1 MCRNVFL
8 LLPLIFFRGLNGPGP
23 EIQKIQLSGSA
34 QGTTWH
40 ITYYA
45 TDSVVQKKQVDSV
58 LSQLDSALSI
68 YKPWSLVSRF
78 NASKKGIAVDH
89 HLAAVV
95 KKSIE
100 AWEQSAGVF
109 DITIQPLV
117 AAWGF
122 SAKHVKRFPD
132 SARVRSLLKCTGTDK
147 IKLEGSRLMKTKSCI
162 TIDVDG
168 IAQGYS
174 VDVLAGFL
182 EQNNIASYIV
192 EIGGEIRVKGK
203 KPGNEKMKIG
213 IEAPGDYVFE
223 SPVMQKIISIDEGA
237 VTTSGSYRK
246 FHESNGKK
254 FSHIIDPKTG
264 YPTQNDLVSV
274 TVFAP
279 DAITADAYDNV
290 MMAMGLQKALAFA
303 EQRED
308 LAAYFIY
315 KTTNGSIADT
325 ASSRFYRL
333 FVKEESA
340 RIEVNSEW

>member
-1 MCRNVFL
+1 MYWNVFL
-8 LLPLIFFRGLNGPGP
+8 LFQLIFFPRLTGPVQD
-23 EIQKIQLSGSA
+23 IQKIQLSGFA

-45 TDSVVQKKQVDSV
+45 KDSVLKKTQADSI

-68 YKPWSLVSRF
+68 YKPWSLISRF
-78 NASKKGIAVDH
+78 NASHNGITVDE

-95 KKSIE
+95 KTSIE
-100 AWEQSAGVF
+100 AWEQSGGVF

-122 SAKHVKRFPD
+122 SAKPVKKYPD
-132 SARVRSLLKCTGTDK
+132 SAKIHSLLRCTGTDK
-147 IKLEGSRLMKTKSCI
+147 IKLQGRRLIKTKPCI

-174 VDVLAGFL
+174 VDVIANFL
-182 EQNNIASYIV
+182 EQNNINNYIV
-192 EIGGEIRVKGK
+192 EIGGELRIKGRK

-223 SPVMQKIISIDEGA
+223 SPVMQKIIAVDEGA

-254 FSHIIDPKTG
+254 FSHTIDPKTG
-264 YPTQNDLVSV
+264 YPTQNELVSV
-274 TVFAP
+274 TVYAN

-290 MMAMGLQKALAFA
+290 LMAMGLQKALAFA
-303 EQRED
+303 EEKED
-308 LAAYFIY
+308 LAAYFDGPGLLVMPDFS
-315 KTTNGSIADT
+315 NGNKK
-325 ASSRFYRL
+325 RM
-333 FVKEESA
+333 KEGKKQG
-340 RIEVNSEW
+340 RNQL

>member
-1 MCRNVFL
+1 MCWNVFHFL
-8 LLPLIFFRGLNGPGP
+8 QLILFFRLTDSTQ
-23 EIQKIQLSGSA
+23 EIQKIQLSGFA

-45 TDSVVQKKQVDSV
+45 QDSIVKKKQVDSI
-58 LSQLDSALSI
+58 LFQIDSSLSI
-68 YKPWSLVSRF
+68 YKPFSLISRF
-78 NASKKGIAVDH
+78 NASKNGITVDD

-100 AWEQSAGVF
+100 AWKQSGGVF
-109 DITIQPLV
+109 DVTIQPLV

-122 SAKHVKRFPD
+122 SAKHVKKYPD
-132 SARVRSLLKCTGTDK
+132 SAKVRSLLQCIGTDK
-147 IKLEGSRLMKTKSCI
+147 IKIEGHRLIKTKPCI

-174 VDVLAGFL
+174 VDVIADFL
-182 EQNNIASYIV
+182 EQNSITDYIV
-192 EIGGEIRVKGK
+192 EIGGELRIKGRK

-223 SPVMQKIISIDEGA
+223 SPVIQKIITVDEGA

-246 FHESNGKK
+246 FHENNGKK
-254 FSHIIDPKTG
+254 FSHIIDPQTG

-274 TVFAP
+274 TVYAH

-290 MMAMGLQKALAFA
+290 LMAMGLQKALAFA
-303 EQRED
+303 EQRND

-315 KTTNGSIADT
+315 KTPNGSIADT

-333 FVKEESA
+333 LGRGERGRGK
-340 RIEVNSEW
+340 